1 MLSNFFRAKL
11 STHSLMV
18 AAAVLA
24 FAAHQ
29 FFSDPQ
35 AAAWLRAHWVAR
47 DLYETAGATLIAFG
61 IYKSPT
67 KPMI

>member
-1 MLSNFFRAKL
+1 MFTNFIRAKM
-11 STHSLMV
+11 STHGLMV
-18 AAAVLA
+18 AIAVLA

-35 AAAWLRAHWVAR
+35 AAAWLRSHWVAR

-61 IYKSPT
+61 IYTSPT
-67 KPMI
+67 RPII